1 MNIHG
6 TPLASTLLRDTDAA
20 DRFWYWRGHSGRRY
34 IHSVYALPAC
44 PPLPGAI
51 YLAVRRGATGPV
63 AIGLGRFPGILDGAS
78 ADRQRARL
86 AALGANEVHVHLLAK
101 GDQEAETIRADLA
114 SVVEPALAAMPGLAA

>member
-6 TPLASTLLRDTDAA
+6 TPLAPALLRDTDAA
-20 DRFWYWRGHSGRRY
+20 DRFWYWRGRSGRRY

-44 PPLPGAI
+44 PPLPGAV
-51 YLAVRRGATGPV
+51 YLAVRRGASGPV
-63 AIGLGRFPGILDGAS
+63 AIGLGRFPAILDGAS

-101 GDQEAETIRADLA
+101 GDQEAESIRADLA
-114 SVVEPALAAMPGLAA
+114 GVVEADCTAIAELAA